1 MRGGGR
7 GRPAAAAAAEELR
20 DSVVVVVLLNSGRAS
35 FSSPLLLQR
44 HQTREKAR
52 FKIKSVSFEAIFAI
66 ACIFFEI
73 YCLTNMGLPKHNS
86 SIKKSRLTLPLSS
99 WWVTH
104 VLCFYRR
111 WFWWSPVC
119 DRSLCSF
126 IRETHSLIFFW
137 GGAWRAVVQN
147 L

>member
-7 GRPAAAAAAEELR
+7 GRAAAAAAAEELR
-20 DSVVVVVLLNSGRAS
+20 DFVVVLLLLLLLNSGRAS

-52 FKIKSVSFEAIFAI
+52 FKIKSVSLKP
-66 ACIFFEI
+66 
-73 YCLTNMGLPKHNS
+73 YLPLPAFLK
-86 SIKKSRLTLPLSS
+86 SIVLPTWVCQNITLASKKSRLTLPLSS

-104 VLCFYRR
+104 VLCFFFRR
-111 WFWWSPVC
+111 WFWWSPGC

-126 IRETHSLIFFW
+126 IRKKHSLIFF
-137 GGAWRAVVQN
+137 
-147 L
+147 